1 MKRIILLSIC
11 FLILNYSGITQCYP
25 DRHSTNW
32 FDAWV
37 SCQASQNPNP
47 IRGISHWIQYD
58 FGQVYLVGES
68 HFWNANVPD
77 FTNRGLNQIT
87 IDFSVDGVNWN
98 ELGAFNL
105 TESDGSAF
113 YEGISGPDFN
123 GAKARYV
130 LITANSNHGGDCYSL
145 AEIRFNVQNSAVPVE
160 LVEFK
165 ANCGNQKDMEISW
178 KTAFEF
184 NNDYFS
190 IERSQDGRNWNEITR
205 IQGRGASYKASE
217 YSFQDYEYANGTN
230 FYRLIQTD
238 IDGESK
244 ILGITEIE
252 CDNIRSDLSAFPNP
266 FNNAI
271 RVTLNNSVQ
280 GEIQYALLDGL
291 GKKIKQGSFQGS
303 NTVTSFELFFE
314 DLIPG
319 QYILKVEQENAAHQ
333 IKLVHFNR

>member
-1 MKRIILLSIC
+1 MKRFLIFTISCFIILHSG
-11 FLILNYSGITQCYP
+11 YSQCYP
-25 DRHSTNW
+25 DRHNTNW

-47 IRGISHWIQYD
+47 VRGVGHWIQYD

-77 FTNRGLNQIT
+77 FTNRGLNQIV
-87 IDFSVDGVNWN
+87 IDYSADGVNWN
-98 ELGAFNL
+98 ELGVFNL
-105 TESDGSAF
+105 AESNGSAF

-165 ANCGNQKDMEISW
+165 AKCGDQKDMVISW
-178 KTAFEF
+178 KTAFEI

-190 IERSQDGRNWNEITR
+190 IERSQDGRNWNEISQ
-205 IQGRGASYKASE
+205 IQGNGQSFQTSE
-217 YSFQDYEYANGTN
+217 YSFQDYEYLPGSN
-230 FYRLIQTD
+230 FYRLVQFD
-238 IDGESK
+238 RDGEMK

-252 CDNIRSDLSAFPNP
+252 CNDIRSELTAYPNP
-266 FNNAI
+266 FNNTI
-271 RVTLNNSVQ
+271 RITLNNSAK
-280 GEIQYALLDGL
+280 GEIHYALLDGL
-291 GKKIKQGSFQGS
+291 GKKVKQGSIEGN

-314 DLIPG
+314 ELIPG
-319 QYILKVEQENAAHQ
+319 QYILKVEQGNAAHQ
-333 IKLVHFNR
+333 LKLVHF